1 MDRIESLICATSFG
15 AIGIWCMHFIGN
27 RAIILGEGD
36 PEIQLVYSPGY
47 TILSVFLPIIGL
59 TMAFSVA
66 ELTFQS
72 SAIRWCLLVIT
83 GIFAGMSIVAMHY
96 VGNFGASNYTLQ
108 YAPEFLAASMI
119 IAVGDC
125 LIVLVLFY
133 KLREHWISHWWS
145 RILCAMVLAGGVS
158 AMHFTASTHCV
169 YTLKDRHS
177 QAALRSRNLQV
188 IIAAVLCGAA
198 ALITLLVLLYRERLD
213 RKNRTSSQ
221 KVVLACAMF
230 DPDGECNSC

>member
-1 MDRIESLICATSFG
+1 
-15 AIGIWCMHFIGN
+15 MHFIGN
-27 RAIILGEGD
+27 RAIILGNNE
-36 PEIQLVYSPGY
+36 PEIQLVYSPGF

-59 TMAFSVA
+59 TIAFSAA
-66 ELTFQS
+66 EMTIQS
-72 SAIRWCLLVIT
+72 TTVRWCLLVIT

-96 VGNFGASNYTLQ
+96 VGNFGISNYTLR

-145 RILCAMVLAGGVS
+145 RILCALVLAGGVS

-169 YTLKDRHS
+169 YTIKDLHS
-177 QAALRSRNLQV
+177 PAALRSRNLQV
-188 IIAAVLCGAA
+188 IIAAALCGAA
-198 ALITLLVLLYRERLD
+198 ALITLCVLLYREWVD
-213 RKNRTSSQ
+213 RKNRTKSQ

-230 DPDGECNSC
+230 DPDGEKHSLGYTLFDPKCC

>member
-1 MDRIESLICATSFG
+1 
-15 AIGIWCMHFIGN
+15 MHFIGN
-27 RAIILGEGD
+27 RAIILGDGN
-36 PEIQLVYSPGY
+36 PKIQLVYSPGF

-59 TMAFSVA
+59 TIAFSVA
-66 ELTFQS
+66 EMTFH
-72 SAIRWCLLVIT
+72 SALIRYCLLVVT

-96 VGNFGASNYTLQ
+96 VGNFGVSNYHLQ

-119 IAVGDC
+119 IAIGDC

-169 YTLKDRHS
+169 YNIRDYHS
-177 QAALRSRNLQV
+177 AAALRSRNLQV
-188 IIAAVLCGAA
+188 IIAAALCGAA
-198 ALITLLVLLYRERLD
+198 ALITLAVLLYRERGD
-213 RKNRTSSQ
+213 RKNKIRSQ
-221 KVVLACAMF
+221 KVMLACAMF
-230 DPDGECNSC
+230 DADGKSPNNGFETQSEDVWSFSH